1 MGRIISKRMEPI
13 WEQKRQSFPNIFMTE
28 IETKLIQQN
37 DISPIEWKR
46 YIDDVFSLWDSD
58 RKDVDHFIEQANKFN
73 PTLKFTPKISENQVT
88 FLDTVV
94 FKGERFPKDSILD
107 IKTHYKRTETFQY
120 AQFTSC
126 DPQV

>member
-1 MGRIISKRMEPI
+1 MGTKTAV
-13 WEQKRQSFPNIFMTE
+13 SFPNIFMAE

-37 DISPIEWKR
+37 DISPREWKR

-58 RKDVDHFIEQANKFN
+58 RKDVDRFIEQANKFN
-73 PTLKFTPKISENQVT
+73 PTLKFTVEISENQVT

-94 FKGERFPKDSILD
+94 FKGERFTKDSILD

-120 AQFTSC
+120 TQFTSC
-126 DPQV
+126 GPQV